1 MASSVLIYFQSH
13 VWPWP
18 KAPWIY
24 RIPGHSPQHLLFEEI
39 SPEDTF
45 LEGQQTTLHTC
56 DEIIRWL
63 WANYKAGQ
71 DVDHACMQKSAFNG
85 KIEGHVVM
93 VLVPITRGD
102 VIDRELALDSIRALE
117 NLIWRYGGHSLE
129 CEIWSGGKVKGRI
142 SITVTVLVAK
152 SAVGSDTAAVGNIM

>member
-1 MASSVLIYFQSH
+1 
-13 VWPWP
+13 
-18 KAPWIY
+18 
-24 RIPGHSPQHLLFEEI
+24 
-39 SPEDTF
+39 
-45 LEGQQTTLHTC
+45 
-56 DEIIRWL
+56 
-63 WANYKAGQ
+63 
-71 DVDHACMQKSAFNG
+71 MQKSAFNG

-152 SAVGSDTAAVGNIM
+152 SAVSSDNAAVGNIM